1 MSDLS
6 YSFPPP
12 KSVMPPELQDLL
24 LEEGETVQGTNESAL
39 GTGIVAII
47 STARGGKTTLG
58 YGMID
63 WAIAHTNRPIILA
76 SFPQIVLDE
85 GIPEHW
91 HGRVRSMKPEEIHEI
106 GQDEPAIW
114 LMDDAA
120 ANFNSRSSMR
130 SGQVQFSRSA
140 GIISH
145 LGGGQTIIFTSQSA
159 NGVDLSFF
167 RYTEVV
173 QVVRYMSKVGL
184 KTERSGWSD
193 DIDHAQWLLKL
204 AHGPEGSRRLRDYYI
219 TISHGK
225 GRGESPYRVVPY
237 VKPKWLFETMPKR
250 QRDMLSRPFRY
261 MDKKDLTSILT
272 GKPPPKKRG
281 RPKKEE
287 NE

>member
-1 MSDLS
+1 MSSPS
-6 YSFPPP
+6 YVFPPHR
-12 KSVMPPELQDLL
+12 SVMPPELQDLL
-24 LEEGETVQGTNESAL
+24 LEEGEEVQGTNEPAL
-39 GTGIVAII
+39 GTGIIAII
-47 STARGGKTTLG
+47 STARGGKTTLA

-63 WAIAHTNRPIILA
+63 WAIAHTSRPIILA

-91 HGRVRSMKPEEIHEI
+91 NGRVRTMKPEQIHEI

-204 AHGPEGSRRLRDYYI
+204 AHGPDGSRRLRDYYI

-261 MDKKDLTSILT
+261 MDKKDLNSILT
-272 GKPPPKKRG
+272 GKPPAKKRG

>member
-1 MSDLS
+1 MKSKT
-6 YSFPPP
+6 YSFPPARC
-12 KSVMPPELQDLL
+12 VMPPEIQDLL
-24 LEEGETVQGTNESAL
+24 LEEGEPVQGENEGAL
-39 GTGIVAII
+39 GTGIIAII
-47 STARGGKTTLG
+47 ATARGGKTTLA

-85 GIPEHW
+85 GIPDHW
-91 HGRVRSMKPEEIHEI
+91 HGRVRTMKPEEIHKIE
-106 GQDEPAIW
+106 QDEPAIW

-145 LGGGQTIIFTSQSA
+145 IGGGQTIIFTSQSA

-173 QVVRYMSKVGL
+173 QVIRYMSRMGL

-193 DIDHAQWLLKL
+193 DIEHAQWLLEL
-204 AHGPEGSRRLRDYYI
+204 AHGPDGSKRLRDYYV
-219 TISHGK
+219 TVSHGR
-225 GRGESPYRVVPY
+225 GRGQDPFRIVPY
-237 VKPKWLFETMPKR
+237 VKPKWLFETMEKGR
-250 QRDMLSRPFRY
+250 RDMLSRPFRY
-261 MDKKDLTSILT
+261 MEQSQITEILT
-272 GKPPPKKRG
+272 GKPPPRKRG

>member
-1 MSDLS
+1 MPELS
-6 YSFPPP
+6 YEFPPP
-12 KSVMPPELQDLL
+12 REVMPPELQDLL
-24 LEEGETVQGTNESAL
+24 LEEGSRVTGTDETAL
-39 GTGIVAII
+39 GTGIIAII
-47 STARGGKTTLG
+47 ATARGGKTTLA

-63 WAIAHTNRPIILA
+63 WAIHHTNRPIVLA

-85 GIPEHW
+85 GIPDHW
-91 HGRVRSMKPEEIHEI
+91 QGRVKTMKPQEIHTI
-106 GQDEPAIW
+106 GENEPAIW

-120 ANFNSRSSMR
+120 ANFNSRSSMA

-173 QVVRYMSKVGL
+173 QVVRYMSRMGL

-193 DIDHAQWLLKL
+193 DIEHSQWLLKM
-204 AHGPEGSRRLRDYYI
+204 AHGEEGSSRLRDYYV
-219 TISHGK
+219 TISHSK
-225 GRGESPYRVVPY
+225 GRGESPFRVVPY
-237 VKPKWLFETMPKR
+237 VKPTWLFQEMSQKR
-250 QRDMLSRPFRY
+250 RDMLSRPFRY
-261 MDKKDLTSILT
+261 MSQKELTTILT
-272 GKPPPKKRG
+272 GKPPRRGPG

-287 NE
+287 KQ

>member
-1 MSDLS
+1 
-6 YSFPPP
+6 
-12 KSVMPPELQDLL
+12 
-24 LEEGETVQGTNESAL
+24 
-39 GTGIVAII
+39 
-47 STARGGKTTLG
+47 
-58 YGMID
+58 MID

-76 SFPQIVLDE
+76 SFPQVVLEE
-85 GIPEHW
+85 GLPDHW
-91 HGRVRSMKPEEIHEI
+91 EGRVRSMKPEEIHKI

-173 QVVRYMSKVGL
+173 QVVRYMSRMGL

-193 DIDHAQWLLKL
+193 DIEHAQWLLNL
-204 AHGPEGSRRLRDYYI
+204 AHGPTGSRRLRDYYV

-225 GRGESPYRVVPY
+225 GRGESPFRVVPY
-237 VKPKWLFETMPKR
+237 VKPTWLFEDMPKR

-261 MDKKDLTSILT
+261 MDDRELTQILT
-272 GKPPPKKRG
+272 GKPPKRG
-281 RPKKEE
+281 PGRPRKEE
-287 NE
+287 NQ

>member
-1 MSDLS
+1 MVDYS
-6 YSFPPP
+6 YSFPPGR
-12 KSVMPPELQDLL
+12 SVMPPEIQDLL
-24 LEEGETVQGTNESAL
+24 LEEGQPIQGDNETAL
-39 GTGIVAII
+39 GTGIIAII
-47 STARGGKTTLG
+47 STARGGKTTLA

-76 SFPQIVLDE
+76 SFPQIVIDQ

-91 HGRVRSMKPEEIHEI
+91 KGRVKTMKPEEIHLIE
-106 GQDEPAIW
+106 QNEPAIW

-145 LGGGQTIIFTSQSA
+145 IGGGQTIIFTSQSA

-173 QVVRYMSKVGL
+173 QVIRYMSKMGL

-204 AHGPEGSRRLRDYYI
+204 AHGETGSKRLRDYYV
-219 TISHGK
+219 TIAHNK
-225 GRGESPYRVVPY
+225 GRGQDPFRIVPY
-237 VKPKWLFETMPKR
+237 VKPDWLFKDMDAKT
-250 QRDMLSRPFRY
+250 RDMLSRPFRY
-261 MDKKDLTSILT
+261 MERSEITSILT

-281 RPKKEE
+281 RPKKEDKE
-287 NE
+287 